1 MKEKISTFEAAKTLF
16 QYLLLVRD
24 EPTISATT
32 LKQKMILLR
41 SIMALHLDHLPVL
54 VPGVYPLHDGPGH
67 GEPGVGGVPD
77 GLVHPVISQLGQGFH
92 VITSLGRE

>member
-1 MKEKISTFEAAKTLF
+1 MRQLKTLF

-24 EPTISATT
+24 EPAISATT
-32 LKQKMILLR
+32 LKQKMIL
-41 SIMALHLDHLPVL
+41 SWSMALHLDHLPVL

-92 VITSLGRE
+92 VITSLSREYLTRNNQT